1 MLDEE
6 KEKIYEMIDKEYNSF
21 RNETLKMPPEQIYD
35 SYYVICFYE
44 DFYNYLTSDQVE
56 VDLLSLPKEN
66 IFETMYD
73 LFLSKDNAKFNWE
86 TYEELIKDNAEYME
100 LNK

>member
-6 KEKIYEMIDKEYNSF
+6 KNKIYERIEKEYTDF
-21 RNETLKMPPEQIYD
+21 KNETLKMSPEEIYN
-35 SYYVICFYE
+35 SYYVISFYE
-44 DFYNYLTSDQVE
+44 DFYEYLTTEQTNI
-56 VDLLSLPKEN
+56 DLEKLPKEN
-66 IFETMYD
+66 IFETIYEAFID
-73 LFLSKDNAKFNWE
+73 LDNAVFSWQ